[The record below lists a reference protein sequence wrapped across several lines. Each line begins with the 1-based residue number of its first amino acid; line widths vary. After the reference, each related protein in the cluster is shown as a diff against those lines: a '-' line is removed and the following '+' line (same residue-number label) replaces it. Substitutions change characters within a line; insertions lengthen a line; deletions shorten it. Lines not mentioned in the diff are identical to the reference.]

1 MTKFIGPPAP
11 RVRGLDY
18 RARRLARGALMQRY
32 LRLILTIMA
41 LIPAGSNAQ
50 TPPAIEGPVY
60 IATYVEVVPTAAD
73 EGAALLK
80 QYRDAS
86 RKDAG
91 NQRMELVQELGR
103 PS

>member
-1 MTKFIGPPAP
+1 
-11 RVRGLDY
+11 
-18 RARRLARGALMQRY
+18 MQRY

-80 QYRDAS
+80 QYRDAWDLLWS
-86 RKDAG
+86 AAPVGGEESPKQA
-91 NQRMELVQELGR
+91 LT
-103 PS
+103 